1 MQVLLES
8 SNTSSVTTVTLPLLI
23 TGRAEVAASD
33 IKVYITGTTAAVPL
47 RDAKVQPQPYIHNTM
62 RNSIVEY
69 AVFECCAKLAL
80 QRSALHVALHVRI
93 SASAAVVRYGSVVV
107 FSCFF

>member
-1 MQVLLES
+1 MTTFCRTPKPAYCGTAAFAETSVRCSLLRVLHTAHAPLLLCCCLCTQVLLES

-47 RDAKVQPQPYIHNTM
+47 RDAKVWP
-62 RNSIVEY
+62 
-69 AVFECCAKLAL
+69 C
-80 QRSALHVALHVRI
+80 
-93 SASAAVVRYGSVVV
+93 
-107 FSCFF
+107 